1 MSRKKKGE
9 PVHGWLILD
18 KPEGVTSTQAVGA
31 CRRIYNAQKCGHGG
45 TLDPLAS
52 GILPMAFGEATKTVG
67 YVMEADKDYAF
78 TIRWG
83 SSTTTQDREG
93 EVTGTSDVRPSRAA
107 IETALATFVGE
118 IEQVPPQYSAIKVN
132 GERAYD
138 LARDGETVELA
149 SRKVNLYAAT
159 LADMPSEDLAVF
171 KVTCGKGFYIRA
183 LVRDIAA
190 ALGAEGHVAALRR
203 TRVGAFAEDAAIQL
217 SILQQMSDKP
227 ALDDHL
233 VPLETAL
240 DAARAGLALL
250 RDRLFPLED
259 GNTADNTPYRP
270 QQALPNFDSGAADF
284 NFASIYLENAFVGH
298 DKISDNNLL
307 TLGLTTR
314 YLDAQDG
321 SQIARFLVA
330 QRLRFEDQLVT
341 INSATAPALAGLPG
355 KSLLGSN
362 LGATSD
368 FKFSGDGRFVLSGS
382 EDTNLRI
389 WKAQANAK
397 LGVVDGREAI
407 VGLLFPADFVGRL
420 FGVLA
425 ERVRKPSVRIAAQIA
440 GGDARQLL
448 DVGAHRGAA
457 ERAVDANAEG
467 LRVADA
473 VVKRGDGLTR
483 ERAAGG
489 AHAVSPQ
496 IEAAAIETV
505 HGGTVIEDVA
515 ARQNRDEFACA
526 GLQP

>member
-67 YVMEADKDYAF
+67 YVMEADKDYVF

-149 SRKVNLYAAT
+149 SRKVNLYKAE
-159 LADMPSEDLAVF
+159 LADAPSEDLAVI

-217 SILQQMSDKP
+217 SILQQKSYKP
-227 ALDDHL
+227 ALDDML
-233 VPLETAL
+233 DPLETAL
-240 DAARAGLALL
+240 D
-250 RDRLFPLED
+250 D
-259 GNTADNTPYRP
+259 
-270 QQALPNFDSGAADF
+270 
-284 NFASIYLENAFVGH
+284 I
-298 DKISDNNLL
+298 
-307 TLGLTTR
+307 
-314 YLDAQDG
+314 
-321 SQIARFLVA
+321 
-330 QRLRFEDQLVT
+330 
-341 INSATAPALAGLPG
+341 PALAITGEEASRLRQGREIVLLPHQVEAFREMRRPRQVNG
-355 KSLLGSN
+355 EDASRICLATEKVGEEQLGVA
-362 LGATSD
+362 LGEVRA
-368 FKFSGDGRFVLSGS
+368 GRFMPV
-382 EDTNLRI
+382 
-389 WKAQANAK
+389 
-397 LGVVDGREAI
+397 
-407 VGLLFPADFVGRL
+407 
-420 FGVLA
+420 
-425 ERVRKPSVRIAAQIA
+425 RVFNQ
-440 GGDARQLL
+440 
-448 DVGAHRGAA
+448 
-457 ERAVDANAEG
+457 
-467 LRVADA
+467 
-473 VVKRGDGLTR
+473 
-483 ERAAGG
+483 
-489 AHAVSPQ
+489 
-496 IEAAAIETV
+496 
-505 HGGTVIEDVA
+505 
-515 ARQNRDEFACA
+515 
-526 GLQP
+526 

>member
-67 YVMEADKDYAF
+67 YVMEADKDYVF

-149 SRKVNLYAAT
+149 SRKVNLYAAE
-159 LADMPSEDLAVF
+159 LADVPSDDLAVI

-203 TRVGAFAEDAAIQL
+203 TRVGAFAEGAAIEL

-227 ALDDHL
+227 ALDDML

-240 DAARAGLALL
+240 D
-250 RDRLFPLED
+250 D
-259 GNTADNTPYRP
+259 
-270 QQALPNFDSGAADF
+270 
-284 NFASIYLENAFVGH
+284 I
-298 DKISDNNLL
+298 
-307 TLGLTTR
+307 
-314 YLDAQDG
+314 
-321 SQIARFLVA
+321 
-330 QRLRFEDQLVT
+330 
-341 INSATAPALAGLPG
+341 PALAITGEEASRLRQGREIVLLPHQVEAFREMRRPRQVNG
-355 KSLLGSN
+355 EDASRICLATEKVGEEQLGVA
-362 LGATSD
+362 LGEVRA
-368 FKFSGDGRFVLSGS
+368 GRFMPV
-382 EDTNLRI
+382 
-389 WKAQANAK
+389 
-397 LGVVDGREAI
+397 
-407 VGLLFPADFVGRL
+407 
-420 FGVLA
+420 
-425 ERVRKPSVRIAAQIA
+425 RVFNQ
-440 GGDARQLL
+440 
-448 DVGAHRGAA
+448 
-457 ERAVDANAEG
+457 
-467 LRVADA
+467 
-473 VVKRGDGLTR
+473 
-483 ERAAGG
+483 
-489 AHAVSPQ
+489 
-496 IEAAAIETV
+496 
-505 HGGTVIEDVA
+505 
-515 ARQNRDEFACA
+515 
-526 GLQP
+526 

>member
-93 EVTGTSDVRPSRAA
+93 EVTASSDVRPTREA
-107 IETALATFVGE
+107 IEAALATFIGE

-227 ALDDHL
+227 ALDEML

-240 DAARAGLALL
+240 D
-250 RDRLFPLED
+250 D
-259 GNTADNTPYRP
+259 
-270 QQALPNFDSGAADF
+270 
-284 NFASIYLENAFVGH
+284 I
-298 DKISDNNLL
+298 
-307 TLGLTTR
+307 
-314 YLDAQDG
+314 
-321 SQIARFLVA
+321 
-330 QRLRFEDQLVT
+330 
-341 INSATAPALAGLPG
+341 PALAITGEEASRLRQGREIVLLPHQVEAFREMRRPRQVNG
-355 KSLLGSN
+355 EDASRICLATEKVGEEQLGVA
-362 LGATSD
+362 LGEVRA
-368 FKFSGDGRFVLSGS
+368 GRFMPV
-382 EDTNLRI
+382 
-389 WKAQANAK
+389 
-397 LGVVDGREAI
+397 
-407 VGLLFPADFVGRL
+407 
-420 FGVLA
+420 
-425 ERVRKPSVRIAAQIA
+425 RVFNQ
-440 GGDARQLL
+440 
-448 DVGAHRGAA
+448 
-457 ERAVDANAEG
+457 
-467 LRVADA
+467 
-473 VVKRGDGLTR
+473 
-483 ERAAGG
+483 
-489 AHAVSPQ
+489 
-496 IEAAAIETV
+496 
-505 HGGTVIEDVA
+505 
-515 ARQNRDEFACA
+515 
-526 GLQP
+526 